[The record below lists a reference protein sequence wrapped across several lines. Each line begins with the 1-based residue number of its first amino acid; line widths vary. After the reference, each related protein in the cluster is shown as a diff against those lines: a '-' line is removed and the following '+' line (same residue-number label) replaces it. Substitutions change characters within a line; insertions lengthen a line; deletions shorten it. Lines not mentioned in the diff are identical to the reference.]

1 MEVRNAADSLR
12 ITQGSGECGLEED
25 EPRNCQSGG
34 HRAQRKG
41 EHQNLNT
48 KISRPSVC
56 LLHTVEPLQ
65 PGAAELRCPND
76 TSNR

>member
-1 MEVRNAADSLR
+1 MSLGKSLQSASWVSR
-12 ITQGSGECGLEED
+12 KQ
-25 EPRNCQSGG
+25 EPRNCQSGS